1 MDTTFDPDKRKLLSA
16 ISHGSIFLST
26 LVLSAGVPLAILFVA
41 DDPVVR
47 DSAKESLNFHFNI
60 WLYEIIF
67 GFLTILLIGWPL
79 LGLLFLVHTI
89 MPILAILS
97 CLKNPNEVYRYP
109 FIFRLL

>member
-1 MDTTFDPDKRKLLSA
+1 METTFDRDKRKLLSCLN
-16 ISHGSIFLST
+16 HGSIFLST
-26 LVLSAGVPLAILFVA
+26 LVLSAGIPIAVWFVA

-47 DSAKESLNFHFNI
+47 ESAKEALNFHFNV

-67 GFLTILLIGWPL
+67 GLLTIVLIGYPL

-97 CLKNPNEVYRYP
+97 SLRNPDEVYRYP